1 VRRRRECKHDG
12 WGRSLSAHRSIRSAS
27 LETIMAKGQKRSD
40 REIRK
45 PKATK
50 QPATEAA
57 PAVLMSGMP
66 SSINPPKIKR

>member
-1 VRRRRECKHDG
+1 
-12 WGRSLSAHRSIRSAS
+12 
-27 LETIMAKGQKRSD
+27 MAKGQKRSD

-50 QPATEAA
+50 QPTTEAA